1 MAKSNLNVSF
11 RRTGAALDRLPST
24 EPADIENL
32 MFAID
37 RKVRFLL
44 PSILEGV
51 VVGINQQMLLKTA
64 TVTQLSQSTDIPR
77 KRINDFLLM
86 EKMLDLPDVERIC
99 LSLSG
104 KLRLAL
110 VSRNNF
116 VLDCDDHL
124 LDAACLAAHV
134 NANIADLVTHALP
147 EVFFQT
153 CGLEVV
159 PGLCG
164 GYLEKTCPVAFR
176 LLRHALFMRAQV
188 VLRTAF

>member
-11 RRTGAALDRLPST
+11 KRSGAALERLPST

-37 RKVRFLL
+37 RKVQHLL
-44 PSILEGV
+44 PSIFESV
-51 VVGINQQMLLKTA
+51 AVGINQQMLIQTA
-64 TVTQLSQSTDIPR
+64 TVTQLSQSTDIPK
-77 KRINDFLLM
+77 KRINDFLLR
-86 EKMLDLPDVERIC
+86 EKLLDLPDVERLC
-99 LSLSG
+99 LTLSG

-116 VLDCDDHL
+116 VLNCDDHL
-124 LDAACLAAHV
+124 RDASSLAAHV
-134 NANIADLVTHALP
+134 NANLADLVTNPLP

-159 PGLCG
+159 PGLSG

-188 VLRTAF
+188 VVRTAF